1 MKFQLKRLWSQILIF
16 FSINLNLKGI
26 GLRTGFC
33 FPLFYCHACPTAT
46 SACPLR
52 SIEKSVYKGNLA
64 LDQLLYPI
72 LILGFFGAT
81 TGRAICGWACPI
93 G

>member
-16 FSINLNLKGI
+16 FSVNLGALGI
-26 GLRTGFC
+26 KTGFC
-33 FPLFYCHACPTAT
+33 FPLFYCHACPAAS

-52 SIEKSVYKGNLA
+52 SMEKSVYKGNFA

-72 LILGFFGAT
+72 LILGFFGT
-81 TGRAICGWACPI
+81 LTVTKSNKWSCKKT
-93 G
+93 